1 MQAETTRNEGP
12 WVLVTGAS
20 SGIGAELAK
29 IFAAQGY
36 SVALAARSVS
46 KLEELA
52 AELANRY
59 KARSRVIQS
68 DLGDP
73 DAPPRVYEEL
83 GKLGIALEALVNN
96 AGFGL
101 RGFFAESDTGRLLE
115 MMQVNMTALTHL
127 TRLFLPGMI
136 ARRSGRI
143 LNVASTAGFVPG
155 PTMAVYYASKA
166 YVVSLTEA
174 LANEL
179 SGTGVSITA
188 LCPGPTHTGFA
199 ETAGTSNARLFKRSS
214 VMDAASVARI
224 GFEGLMAGK
233 TIVIPGLQN
242 RIVMAAARIAPRK
255 MLAGIT
261 RGLNSPE

>member
-12 WVLVTGAS
+12 WALVTGAS

-36 SVALAARSVS
+36 SLALAARSVS

-52 AELANRY
+52 VELANRY
-59 KARSRVIQS
+59 KARCRVIQS
-68 DLGDP
+68 DLSDP
-73 DAPPRVYEEL
+73 DTPPRMYEEL
-83 GKLGIALEALVNN
+83 EKLGITLGVLVNN

-115 MMQVNMTALTHL
+115 MIQVNMTSLTHL
-127 TRLFLPGMI
+127 TRLFLPNMI
-136 ARRSGRI
+136 ARRTGRI

-199 ETAGTSNARLFKRSS
+199 ETAGTSKRAI
-214 VMDAASVARI
+214 VQEKLRHGCGERGAHR
-224 GFEGLMAGK
+224 FEGLMAGR

-242 RIVMAAARIAPRK
+242 RFVMAAARIAPRK
-255 MLAGIT
+255 NAGWNHT
-261 RGLNSPE
+261 GAELTE